1 MSTVILESGAEGV
14 ESPITGHELYM
25 VIGHGRGG
33 GRGVPGEGYLAGLG
47 GGVVGR
53 DEVEGGFARGVV
65 AGGVGLQ
72 DV

>member
-1 MSTVILESGAEGV
+1 
-14 ESPITGHELYM
+14 M
-25 VIGHGRGG
+25 VLRHGGRI
-33 GRGVPGEGYLAGLG
+33 GRGVPGESYLAGLG